1 MTDMQGMIAGRIV
14 HYVLTAEDVDWIFDR
29 RRSENIAGNP
39 VHEGIHVPAM
49 MVQIFADEFGPGE
62 HGVNLKCFLDGDDSY
77 WVINRKHDE
86 SKTFGTWHWIEK
98 A

>member
-14 HYVLTAEDVDWIFDR
+14 HFVLTAADVASVYEK
-29 RRSENIAGNP
+29 RRSENVTGNP
-39 VHEGIHVPAM
+39 VHEGVHVPA
-49 MVQIFADEFGPGE
+49 VITAVSPDEFGPGE